1 MIAGR
6 LMHCVGEAN
15 STFDQNRLQI
25 ANLMLIN
32 SIISVVEDV
41 DIRVHL
47 RNQMNACGL
56 QRILA
61 KMAEFN
67 NGQVT
72 RHINNFHQMADNDN
86 EEIMELYN
94 EQMINNMSDPRDV
107 FECILSS
114 VEGTR
119 SYDFFLSA
127 IQHLLLIKDGV
138 EDR

>member
-1 MIAGR
+1 
-6 LMHCVGEAN
+6 
-15 STFDQNRLQI
+15 
-25 ANLMLIN
+25 MLIN
-32 SIISVVEDV
+32 SIINVVEDI

-56 QRILA
+56 QRILS
-61 KMAEFN
+61 KFEELN
-67 NGQVT
+67 NYQVT
-72 RHINNFHQMADNDN
+72 RHLNNFHQMADNDN
-86 EEIMELYN
+86 EEIMEVYN

-127 IQHLLLIKDGV
+127 MQHLLLIKDSV
-138 EDR
+138 EDRQVYINLWSCLTQTNIIMRWRFTT

>member
-1 MIAGR
+1 
-6 LMHCVGEAN
+6 
-15 STFDQNRLQI
+15 
-25 ANLMLIN
+25 MLIN
-32 SIISVVEDV
+32 SIITVVEDV
-41 DIRVHL
+41 DIRVHI

-56 QRILA
+56 QRILD

-67 NGQVT
+67 NDQVT

-86 EEIMELYN
+86 EEIMEIYN
-94 EQMINNMSDPRDV
+94 DQMINNMSDPRDV

-127 IQHLLLIKDGV
+127 IQHLLLIRDGV

>member
-1 MIAGR
+1 
-6 LMHCVGEAN
+6 MHCVGEAN

>member
-1 MIAGR
+1 
-6 LMHCVGEAN
+6 
-15 STFDQNRLQI
+15 
-25 ANLMLIN
+25 MLIN

-61 KMAEFN
+61 KFEDFK

-72 RHINNFHQMADNDN
+72 RHINNYHQMADNDN
-86 EEIMELYN
+86 EEIMEFYN

-127 IQHLLLIKDGV
+127 MQHLLLIKDSV

>member
-1 MIAGR
+1 
-6 LMHCVGEAN
+6 MHCVGEAN

-61 KMAEFN
+61 KMTEFN